1 MGNLLTKRMV
11 DMGIAGMYVTTER
24 NVRMEMSASHSM
36 DCAAFITLA
45 SKALPR

>member
-1 MGNLLTKRMV
+1 MSKGLY
-11 DMGIAGMYVTTER
+11 DIGIGGLYVTPER
-24 NVRMEMSASHSM
+24 SIEMEMSVSHSA

>member
-1 MGNLLTKRMV
+1 MLTKKQT

-24 NVRMEMSASHSM
+24 NSKMEMSVAHSM